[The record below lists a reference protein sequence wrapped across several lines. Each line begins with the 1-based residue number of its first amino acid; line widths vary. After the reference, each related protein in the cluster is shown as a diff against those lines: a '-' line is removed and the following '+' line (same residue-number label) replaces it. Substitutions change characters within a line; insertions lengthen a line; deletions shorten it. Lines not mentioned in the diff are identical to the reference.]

1 MPGSYNKVAADPL
14 DTTVKGA
21 FLEFGSAVCTGR
33 MTNRLKKLGIPF
45 QGSVKASGTHR
56 WEYWRDELFTAW
68 PVLMKALDARISGP
82 IPEAPSSGLADG
94 LGSSQS

>member
-1 MPGSYNKVAADPL
+1 MLKLYIANKNYSSWSLRPWVL
-14 DTTVKGA
+14 MR
-21 FLEFGSAVCTGR
+21 E
-33 MTNRLKKLGIPF
+33 LGIPF